1 MDMPIS
7 PATASKTTADAQ
19 ARPRPLL
26 GLREA
31 VTLIVGIVVGAGIFK
46 APALVAGMSGGAG
59 SMFLAWLLGGA
70 VSLAGALCYAEL
82 STAYAHA
89 GGDYHFLQRAYGRAV
104 AFLFGWARYAVIT
117 TGSIALLA
125 FVFGDY
131 LAQVAPLPGLA
142 PAWSGT
148 LYAAGA
154 VLVLGLLNLHGLRAG
169 SATQIWLTLLEVGG
183 LLLVAVAALLL
194 PGAAGVAA
202 TQAAP
207 ATAGHASFGLA
218 MVFVL
223 LTYGG
228 WNEAAYLSAE
238 VRDGAVNMVR
248 SLVLAVLIVTGL
260 YLLVTWSYWH
270 GLGMDALAAS
280 PAPAAEL
287 MRRAFGP
294 AGEQAIALLVAI
306 SSLTSINATM
316 IVGARTGYAMGRDWR
331 PLAWLARWD
340 GRRATPTLAMLVQ
353 CGAALLLVGIG
364 AALGGGFRAMVE
376 FTAPVF
382 WLFFLLSGVS
392 LFVLRRREPGRA
404 RPYQVPLFPLLP
416 LLFCASCAYMLW
428 SSLSYV
434 SSQTLGGLN
443 AAWIGIAVLAIGLL
457 LLAFLHQDEALRD
470 PPDANHDEESR

>member
-1 MDMPIS
+1 MPIS
-7 PATASKTTADAQ
+7 PISTQDSAAGQQ

-46 APALVAGMSGGAG
+46 APALVAGMSAGPG
-59 SMFLAWLLGGA
+59 SMFLAWALGGA

-131 LAQVAPLPGLA
+131 LAQVAPLPGLG
-142 PAWSGT
+142 PGWSGA
-148 LYAAGA
+148 LYAGCA
-154 VLVLGLLNLHGLRAG
+154 VLALGLLNLRGLRAG
-169 SATQIWLTLLEVGG
+169 SATQNWLTLAEVGG
-183 LLLVAVAALLL
+183 LLLVAAAALLL
-194 PGAAGVAA
+194 PGAATGAPAA
-202 TQAAP
+202 GPDAAP
-207 ATAGHASFGLA
+207 AGGASFGLA

-238 VRDGAVNMVR
+238 IRDGAVNIVR
-248 SLVLAVLIVTGL
+248 ALVLAVLIVAGL

-270 GLGMDALAAS
+270 ALGMRTLAAS

-287 MRRAFGP
+287 MRRAFGRG
-294 AGEQAIALLVAI
+294 GEQAIALLVAV
-306 SSLTSINATM
+306 SALTSINATM

-340 GRRATPTLAMLVQ
+340 GQRASPTLALIAQ
-353 CGAALLLVGIG
+353 CAAALLLVGLG

-382 WLFFLLSGVS
+382 WLFFLLSGIS

-404 RPYQVPLFPLLP
+404 RPYRVPLFPLLP

-434 SSQTLGGLN
+434 SSRTLGGMN
-443 AAWIGIAVLAIGLL
+443 AAWIGVAVLAVGLL
-457 LLAFLHQDEALRD
+457 LLAFLHQDEALHAGST
-470 PPDANHDEESR
+470 PHHDEESR